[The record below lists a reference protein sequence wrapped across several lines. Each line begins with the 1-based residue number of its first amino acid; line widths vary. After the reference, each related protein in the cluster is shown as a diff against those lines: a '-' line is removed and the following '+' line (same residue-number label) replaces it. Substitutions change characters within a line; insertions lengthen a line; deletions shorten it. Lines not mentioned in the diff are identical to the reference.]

1 MPAQTRPVQKQK
13 KKQPADVGLDFNH
26 AMIYTRDVAASMHFY
41 SDLLGFKL
49 IDWMEWE
56 GRSVYARL
64 RAPRGT
70 ATIALHLL
78 ERDKTLPEFGG
89 IRLYFEIKSL
99 EKFCKRLENAGITL
113 TKQPK
118 VMPWGWKHAYLDDPD
133 GHEVSLYW
141 AGAKRF
147 QKGVRR

>member
-1 MPAQTRPVQKQK
+1 MPK
-13 KKQPADVGLDFNH
+13 PASPGLDFNH
-26 AMIYTRDVAASMHFY
+26 ALIYTRDVAASLHFY

-56 GRSVYARL
+56 ARPVYARL

-70 ATIALHLL
+70 STIALHLL
-78 ERDKTLPEFGG
+78 ERGQTLPEFGA
-89 IRLYFEIKSL
+89 IRLYFEIKDL
-99 EKFCKRLENAGITL
+99 EKFCKHLETAGVAL
-113 TKQPK
+113 KQKPK
-118 VMPWGWKHAYLDDPD
+118 LMPWGWKHAYVDDPD

-147 QKGVRR
+147 QKAKKR